1 MFDWDIGEHP
11 DIRAAF
17 RSGYP
22 SFQREENRD
31 TPEHRAQYI
40 EEHIPELLE
49 WLRLG
54 YPEVL
59 EEFICLSAQACPES
73 YEEWLN

>member
-1 MFDWDIGEHP
+1 MFDWELGDHP
-11 DIRAAF
+11 DIRSAL
-17 RSGYP
+17 RSGYA

-31 TPEHRAQYI
+31 TPEHRARYI
-40 EEHIPELLE
+40 EEHTQELVE

-59 EEFICLSAQACPES
+59 EEFICFSDQVCRES
-73 YEEWLN
+73 YRDWLD